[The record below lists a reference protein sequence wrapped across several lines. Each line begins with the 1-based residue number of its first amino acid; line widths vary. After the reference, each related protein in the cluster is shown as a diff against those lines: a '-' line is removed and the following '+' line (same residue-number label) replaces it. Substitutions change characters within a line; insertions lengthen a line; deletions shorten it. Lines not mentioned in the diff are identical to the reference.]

1 MKINPVSFG
10 KTVKVKAPFHEAV
23 RIANAANGA
32 HTVTPEIQKKVQSIF
47 DDTKEGHALAYTFN
61 DQNDF
66 CYIFSGKESREYLHN
81 LYQKAINV
89 KRIKMT
95 CPLNE
100 ALPKVIQENNNL
112 KAKTADLIKRTQED
126 FTLKIGKNGESVN
139 VIKKHS

>member
-32 HTVTPEIQKKVQSIF
+32 PTVKPEIQKKVQRIF
-47 DDTKEGHALAYTFN
+47 DDTKTGHALAYTFN

-66 CYIFSGKESREYLHN
+66 CYILSGKESREYLHN
-81 LYQKAINV
+81 LYQKALKV
-89 KRIKMT
+89 KKIKMT

-100 ALPKVIQENNNL
+100 ALPKVIQANNDF
-112 KAKTADLIKRTQED
+112 KAATADLINRTQEKY
-126 FTLKIGKNGESVN
+126 TLKIGENGSKVEI
-139 VIKKHS
+139 IK